1 MAKRVVSLLWLL
13 TLGATASLQ
22 AQETTSPQGPDTW
35 RFRAT
40 PYIWTMALK
49 GDTNIG
55 GIPIEIDEGIR
66 DVLGQLDFAFEFSLE
81 AQKGNLIFTGDS
93 HLASLTKDLDFPPG
107 TFNTRQAIVSAAAGY
122 RFSERY
128 DLYAGF
134 RYYNVRSKSD
144 FAAFPNF
151 SGDGQWVDPLIGG
164 RVRVPLS
171 ERLNFALRGDVGG
184 FGAGSKVGWMVQPTL
199 TWSVNSKVSLLG
211 GYRHLFVDYET
222 GSGQDF
228 YAFKVHHT
236 GPGFGVDIRF

>member
-1 MAKRVVSLLWLL
+1 LAKRVVSLLWLL

-81 AQKGNLIFTGDS
+81 AQKGNRIFTGDS

-107 TFNTRQAIVSAAAGY
+107 SFNTRHAIVSAAAGY
-122 RFSERY
+122 RFSEGTTSTPASGITTSGPRVISPRFPISAAT
-128 DLYAGF
+128 DSGWIPSSAG
-134 RYYNVRSKSD
+134 
-144 FAAFPNF
+144 AC
-151 SGDGQWVDPLIGG
+151 
-164 RVRVPLS
+164 VPLN
-171 ERLNFALRGDVGG
+171 ERFNFALRGDVGG
-184 FGAGSKVGWMVQPTL
+184 FGVGSKVGWMIQPTL

-222 GSGQDF
+222 GSGPDF

-236 GPGFGVDIRF
+236 GPGLGVDIRF

>member
-1 MAKRVVSLLWLL
+1 MVKRVVLVLWLV
-13 TLGATASLQ
+13 TLGATAPLL
-22 AQETTSPQGPDTW
+22 AQETTSQQEEGW
-35 RFRAT
+35 RFRLT
-40 PYIWTMALK
+40 PYIWTMGLR

-55 GIPIEIDEGIR
+55 GIPIKIDESIG
-66 DVLGQLDFAFEFSLE
+66 DVLSQLDFALEFSVE
-81 AQKGNLIFTGDS
+81 ARKGNAMITGDS
-93 HLASLTKDLDFPPG
+93 HVASLTKDLDFPPG

-122 RFSERY
+122 HFAERY

-144 FAAFPNF
+144 FIGFPNF

-164 RVRVPLS
+164 RVRVPLG

-184 FGAGSKVGWMVQPTL
+184 FGVGSKVGWMIQPTL
-199 TWSVNSKVSLLG
+199 TWSVNSRVSLLG
-211 GYRHLFVDYET
+211 GYRHLYADYET
-222 GSGQDF
+222 GSGADF